1 MLSDAV
7 LAGDRL
13 QTLGTLTMWAAIL
26 LRAPH
31 ALVSQRQRPL
41 WLIILAAAVANSLDL
56 EQTGYLLDRWGW
68 DGHGMDLVRN
78 VCGVVSAVILLEF
91 TGSVTGD
98 RTLRR
103 RLRVVAASV
112 VPAVIVLDIAS
123 PPHAAHSVGAGG
135 TPTPSTAFWLLIVV
149 THLAANWVCALV
161 CLRHL
166 RDSGNR
172 RLRAAVILFSS
183 GTLFASLFWLSVLCQ
198 LAAGP
203 SWPLSLKPF
212 LLALHGLLTSA
223 ALTIPTVAAIRQ
235 AVTESWSCWRIWP
248 MWRELMDA
256 CPNVALSQPRPR
268 LLAVLSPKGK
278 RRLLLY
284 RQVVEI
290 HDAMLVLHDYAPAEV
305 HARARH
311 LFASKS
317 QGTDRAATA
326 LAHLLKEARR
336 AKLAGDPPRRHA
348 GAVSGPGCAD
358 LSEERAFLT
367 RVACVYATASVPVS
381 PSPAAHPAAGPHHT
395 PTTDE
400 PRGTHGT
407 QGTQGGNVV

>member
-1 MLSDAV
+1 MLSEAV
-7 LAGDRL
+7 AAGDRL
-13 QTLGTLTMWAAIL
+13 QALGTLAMWAAIL

-56 EQTGYLLDRWGW
+56 EQTGQLLGGWGW
-68 DGHGMDLVRN
+68 NGHGMDLVRN

-91 TGSVTGD
+91 IGSVTGD

-103 RLRVVAASV
+103 RLRVGAATV
-112 VPAVIVLDIAS
+112 VPALIVLDVAS
-123 PPHAAHSVGAGG
+123 APHAAHGIGAQGP
-135 TPTPSTAFWLLIVV
+135 PTPSTAYWLLIVL

-166 RDSGNR
+166 RDSGSR
-172 RLRAAVILFSS
+172 RLRVAVILFSS
-183 GTLFASLFWLSVLCQ
+183 GTLFASLFWLGVLCQ

-212 LLALHGLLTSA
+212 FLALHGLLTSA
-223 ALTIPTVAAIRQ
+223 ALTVPSVAAIRQ

-248 MWRELMDA
+248 MWRELTDA
-256 CPNVALSQPRPR
+256 CPNVALAKPRPR
-268 LLAVLSPKGK
+268 LLEVLSPKAK

-290 HDAMLVLHDYAPAEV
+290 HDAMLVLHDYAPAEA

-311 LFASKS
+311 LSECRG

-326 LAHLLKEARR
+326 LAYLLKEARR
-336 AKLAGDPPRRHA
+336 AKLAGYPPQRHA
-348 GAVSGPGCAD
+348 ATVTGPGCAD
-358 LSEERAFLT
+358 LAEERAFLT
-367 RVACVYATASVPVS
+367 RVAQAYATAPVPEF
-381 PSPAAHPAAGPHHT
+381 PSPAAHRPAGRHRT
-395 PTTDE
+395 PATDE
-400 PRGTHGT
+400 EAHGTHE
-407 QGTQGGNVV
+407 GNAA